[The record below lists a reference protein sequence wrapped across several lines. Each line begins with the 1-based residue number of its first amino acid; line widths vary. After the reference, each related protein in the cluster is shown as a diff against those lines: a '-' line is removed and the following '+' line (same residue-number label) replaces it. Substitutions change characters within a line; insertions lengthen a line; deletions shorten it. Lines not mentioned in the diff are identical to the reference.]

1 VVERVKGV
9 TSSTAEDG
17 ADPGAVPTT
26 DDDPTWVLRVE
37 SFDAFYAREYAS
49 LVAMAYALTGSRA
62 HAEDVA
68 QEAMLTAYRR
78 WDDVSRLDV
87 PAAWVRRVCANTATS
102 LVRRRIV
109 EARAL
114 VRLRS
119 RPVVVAELDET
130 DGAFWAEVRRLPRRQ
145 AQCVALRYVY
155 GCSVAEIAGILGC
168 ADGTVKSQLWHARA
182 RLAERLGD
190 DVEERPQS

>member
-1 VVERVKGV
+1 M
-9 TSSTAEDG
+9 TSSTAEGDARG
-17 ADPGAVPTT
+17 AAQPADAIPSAV
-26 DDDPTWVLRVE
+26 VHVE
-37 SFDAFYAREYAS
+37 SFDGFYAREYSS
-49 LVAMAYALTGSRA
+49 LVAMAFALTGSRA

-78 WDDVSRLDV
+78 WDEVSRLDLPV
-87 PAAWVRRVCANTATS
+87 SWVRRVCANIATS

-114 VRLRS
+114 LRLRS

-130 DGAFWAEVRRLPRRQ
+130 DSAFWAEVRRLPRRQ

-155 GCSVAEIAGILGC
+155 GCSVAEIAGIIGC

-182 RLAERLGD
+182 RLADRLGEHD
-190 DVEERPQS
+190 EERPQS